1 MIFVTETKNHSE
13 ALSSP
18 YSIYYLDP
26 IIEYVNDTLAN
37 FSDSILMELNTT
49 CSDSGGGGRM
59 LQDVDATNS
68 SLASKIEDAIAQVNS
83 ALKEVGIVI
92 SPSVEPYFDGSTFS
106 AGVNTTL
113 EVTFSQSAANLVG
126 LIQDVLDGVT
136 NSSADVST

>member
-1 MIFVTETKNHSE
+1 
-13 ALSSP
+13 
-18 YSIYYLDP
+18 
-26 IIEYVNDTLAN
+26 
-37 FSDSILMELNTT
+37 MELDTT
-49 CSDSGGGGRM
+49 CSDSGGGTRV

-113 EVTFSQSAANLVG
+113 EVTFSQSAADLVG